1 MEIQSRDLDPVE
13 DPQAQLAKTF
23 IEEYLNKENQSLETV
38 HLLPEGQAKSLLVK
52 ASIYASTK
60 MAELESRAHV
70 VKSLHGISQT

>member
-1 MEIQSRDLDPVE
+1 MGIKPIDLDPVE

-38 HLLPEGQAKSLLVK
+38 HLLPEKDAKRLLVK

>member
-1 MEIQSRDLDPVE
+1 MDTKSCDLDPVE

-38 HLLPEGQAKSLLVK
+38 HLLPEKDAKCLLVK

>member
-38 HLLPEGQAKSLLVK
+38 HLLPEDQAKSLLVR